1 MTPCISVPVPVL
13 QDLARLLGTSG
24 ENTKAQSLQIVKG
37 ILANDLEKLENE
49 LPFGA
54 ERKGK

>member
-24 ENTKAQSLQIVKG
+24 ENTKAEMARIIKG
-37 ILANDLEKLENE
+37 ILDEHLKSIESEVVVK
-49 LPFGA
+49 
-54 ERKGK
+54 